1 MAVISS
7 GRHVTAY
14 DTRVHVR
21 ESVLSL
27 TLSGDMWR
35 GRGEAKLPRP
45 TATRRI
51 FHYALQ
57 RAWTITRL
65 TEVVTVLYSSPQQV
79 PRRQPRGHA
88 MTTVVFSIQH
98 AGAPKLEE
106 IVVEVHPEWAPIG
119 AQCVRPAT
127 TT

>member
-1 MAVISS
+1 MA
-7 GRHVTAY
+7 GA
-14 DTRVHVR
+14 
-21 ESVLSL
+21 
-27 TLSGDMWR
+27 
-35 GRGEAKLPRP
+35 GRGKIAKTNSNETHFLPRS
-45 TATRRI
+45 AARMDKLSAVHRSC
-51 FHYALQ
+51 YSNSLCSSCARSEL
-57 RAWTITRL
+57 RA
-65 TEVVTVLYSSPQQV
+65 
-79 PRRQPRGHA
+79 HA

>member
-57 RAWTITRL
+57 RADNCDVHRSCSVQI
-65 TEVVTVLYSSPQQV
+65 
-79 PRRQPRGHA
+79 QPA
-88 MTTVVFSIQH
+88 CWS
-98 AGAPKLEE
+98 
-106 IVVEVHPEWAPIG
+106 
-119 AQCVRPAT
+119 
-127 TT
+127 